1 MPTDTVHPVDDGETL
16 VVHVTH
22 FNELMWDTRN
32 PSTVIEHGVA
42 VPRRRGSLAR
52 PAGIAVINNL
62 PQRGRRLGLDVFER
76 ARRQLPLE
84 LIGMDA
90 ERLGGREVP
99 PADVVPLVGEHRF
112 LFSPIRY
119 TSLGLAILE
128 AMAAGVPVV
137 GLATTELAAVV
148 DDGQHGFIDTDVDA
162 VIAAGARLLRD
173 HALAR
178 QLGANARSL
187 VRRRFGVDR
196 FALDWHRVLD
206 ERAALGAACRRG
218 TSK

>member
-1 MPTDTVHPVDDGETL
+1 MS
-16 VVHVTH
+16 
-22 FNELMWDTRN
+22 RC
-32 PSTVIEHGVA
+32 HGGTG
-42 VPRRRGSLAR
+42 RSAR
-52 PAGIAVINNL
+52 PVGIAVINNL

-99 PADVVPLVGEHRF
+99 PSDVVPIVGEHRF

-187 VRRRFGVDR
+187 VRRRFDVDR
-196 FALDWHRVLD
+196 FALDWHRLLD